1 MKLIFVWSQMLVI
14 DELKL
19 RKRAV
24 GLMFFDFVEA
34 LARLSDFINPPSM
47 EVLLGG
53 GAMATEL
60 AIHPLEDFLKGEG

>member
-34 LARLSDFINPPSM
+34 LARLSDFISPPSM

-53 GAMATEL
+53 GSITEL
-60 AIHPLEDFLKGEG
+60 AIHPLEDFLKIEG